1 VHSFERLAL
10 ERREFSL
17 HYQATVDL
25 KTGSVTGMEALLRW
39 MHPDL
44 GMVSPTL
51 FIPLAEE
58 TGLIVAIGRWVI
70 NATCAQNKAWQE
82 QGLPALCVSVNL
94 SARQFNDD
102 SLLRDVAQALK
113 ESDLAPQW
121 LELEVTESMVMYNPD
136 KAVRLL
142 SDLKAMG
149 ISIAIDD
156 FGIGYSSLS
165 QLKRFP
171 INTIKIGRS
180 FIKDLMQNKEDAAIT
195 GAIIA
200 MGTTLNLNVIAEG
213 VETDAQIGFCRSISA
228 TRCRVIISASRFR
241 ETSLPNCCVPRKHWC
256 AKMHL
261 NDTMKKNWRQSSAI
275 WQCNGVWWR

>member
-1 VHSFERLAL
+1 
-10 ERREFSL
+10 
-17 HYQATVDL
+17 
-25 KTGSVTGMEALLRW
+25 
-39 MHPDL
+39 
-44 GMVSPTL
+44 
-51 FIPLAEE
+51 
-58 TGLIVAIGRWVI
+58 
-70 NATCAQNKAWQE
+70 
-82 QGLPALCVSVNL
+82 
-94 SARQFNDD
+94 
-102 SLLRDVAQALK
+102 
-113 ESDLAPQW
+113 
-121 LELEVTESMVMYNPD
+121 
-136 KAVRLL
+136 
-142 SDLKAMG
+142 MG

-171 INTIKIGRS
+171 INTIKIDRS

-200 MGTTLNLNVIAEG
+200 MGTPLNLNVIAEG